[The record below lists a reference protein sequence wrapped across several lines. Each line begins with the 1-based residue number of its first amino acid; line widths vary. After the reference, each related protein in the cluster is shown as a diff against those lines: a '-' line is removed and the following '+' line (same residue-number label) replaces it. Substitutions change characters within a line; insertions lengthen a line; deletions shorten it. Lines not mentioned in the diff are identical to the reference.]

1 MLFHQ
6 KVGKFGSEPGCL
18 DNPAGLAVD
27 GEGNMLVADSKNHR
41 ISVFSP
47 KVVVSW
53 KKTVGPIRSGIP
65 DQSVK
70 SGPE

>member
-1 MLFHQ
+1 M
-6 KVGKFGSEPGCL
+6 GSEAGCL

-47 KVVVSW
+47 KVAVS
-53 KKTVGPIRSGIP
+53 PREDIRKNISLGSP
-65 DQSVK
+65 MDVFF
-70 SGPE
+70 

>member
-1 MLFHQ
+1 M
-6 KVGKFGSEPGCL
+6 GKLGSEAGCL

-47 KVVVSW
+47 KVAVSPREGIR
-53 KKTVGPIRSGIP
+53 KTSQLVSLIEGFGQFSL
-65 DQSVK
+65 
-70 SGPE
+70 